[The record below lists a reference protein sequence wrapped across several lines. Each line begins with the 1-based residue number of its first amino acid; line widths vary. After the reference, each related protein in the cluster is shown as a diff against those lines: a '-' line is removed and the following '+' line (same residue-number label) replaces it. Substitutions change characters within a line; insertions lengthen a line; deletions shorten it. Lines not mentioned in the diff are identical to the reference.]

1 MNRGWDGRPAEA
13 FEIRRNRLLRA
24 IEQAFGDVKRLDGIT
39 LHEAMVLDD
48 YGSVQEQAA
57 ARCLDPEDR
66 WQSVPDQVLIDCTS
80 ALSFLDP
87 PGFRFY
93 LPAFMGLGLRRFHLR
108 PDPHGIRSICEF
120 HLTRDRGK
128 SLRQSDPAEMVA
140 KYGFTPAQVQ
150 AIAQFLRLTL
160 DFTWNH
166 EGAVFEQA
174 VARWEALANSRG

>member
-1 MNRGWDGRPAEA
+1 MNRGWDERQAEA
-13 FEIRRNRLLRA
+13 FKIRRDRLIRA

-48 YGSVQEQAA
+48 YGSTQEQAA
-57 ARCLDPEDR
+57 ARLLDPEDR
-66 WQSVPDQVLIDCTS
+66 WQAVSDQTLVDCYS

-93 LPAFMGLGLRRFHLR
+93 LPAFMRAGLRQFH
-108 PDPHGIRSICEF
+108 PDPHGIRSACEF

-128 SLRQSDPAEMVA
+128 SLRKSDPAEMVA
-140 KYGFTPAQVQ
+140 KYGFTLAQVQ
-150 AIAQFLRLTL
+150 AIAQFLRLTI

-174 VARWEALANSRG
+174 VARWEALANRRG